1 MNKPDWA
8 DRLQRTFKKKYQQG
22 FDEGYSKG
30 YGEGFADGSRKAI
43 NESRKVFVKRI
54 QKELTSLPENGKL
67 EYRKGL
73 QAAIE
78 LINRRK

>member
-1 MNKPDWA
+1 MSKPDWA
-8 DRLQRTFKKKYQQG
+8 ERLQKTFKKKYQQG

-30 YGEGFADGSRKAI
+30 YTEGFADGSRKAI
-43 NESRKVFVKRI
+43 NESRKVFIKRI
-54 QKELTSLPENGKL
+54 QKELTSLPENGKI

-73 QAAIE
+73 EMAIE

>member
-8 DRLQRTFKKKYQQG
+8 DRLQRTFKKKYEEG

-30 YGEGFADGSRKAI
+30 YGEGFTTGSKKAV
-43 NESRKVFVKRI
+43 NESRKVFIKRI
-54 QKELTSLPENGKL
+54 EKELTSLPENGKIEYKRGL
-67 EYRKGL
+67 EM
-73 QAAIE
+73 AIE